1 MLNKSFSIKKPCSY
15 IIEVFS
21 EQCPPAVHCQS
32 NNNEW
37 SNNLCGGIHHPI
49 VFNTAQIDKSQ
60 TASDVTSWHKN
71 MISVP
76 ASNNENIPQVIF
88 TGQAK

>member
-1 MLNKSFSIKKPCSY
+1 MKY
-15 IIEVFS
+15 FS
-21 EQCPPAVHCQS
+21 EQCAPVAHCQS
-32 NNNEW
+32 DNNEW
-37 SNNLCGGIHHPI
+37 STNLFGGIHHPMLLH
-49 VFNTAQIDKSQ
+49 TAQKDKLQ
-60 TASDVTSWHKN
+60 TANDVTSWHKN